1 MSDSPA
7 RRTSPADVA
16 RYLASRLGQA
26 LIVLWAAYTVSFLV
40 LWALPSDPVA
50 LLAGGDATD
59 ITPDQ
64 LDALRAQYGLDKP
77 LWAQYLTQLGAIL
90 TGHFGSSIAT
100 GRPVADVIGE
110 AIGPTAQL
118 AGLAFVLALVVGG
131 GLAITATFVRTRW
144 VSSLLLGL
152 PPLGVAIPSFWFGL
166 MLIQWFSF
174 QLPWFPAMGDKGFA
188 SLVLPAIAL
197 ALPTSAMIAQLLS
210 KSLRITLGEPYID
223 TAWAKGASRARVHVR
238 HALRNA
244 ALPALTMTGLVV
256 GGLLSGTVVTETVFS
271 RPGIGRVTAVAVQ
284 QQDIPVVQGIVLF
297 AAAVFVLANLAVDL
311 VYPALDPR
319 IVLTSPARRRR
330 RRADAGGPPSEL
342 VAQGGADA
350 EAPPATP
357 ADPTTPADPADPGN
371 APTRTEVHA

>member
-1 MSDSPA
+1 MSDSPVG
-7 RRTSPADVA
+7 RVPRADIA
-16 RYLASRLGQA
+16 RYAAGRLGQA
-26 LIVLWAAYTVSFLV
+26 VIVLWAAYTVSFLV

-59 ITPDQ
+59 ITHEQ

-90 TGHFGSSIAT
+90 RGDFGSSIPT
-100 GRPVADVIGE
+100 GRPVAEVVGE
-110 AIGPTAQL
+110 ATGPTAQL
-118 AGLAFVLALVVGG
+118 AGLAFILALVAGG
-131 GLAITATFVRTRW
+131 ALAIVATYVRARW
-144 VSSLLLGL
+144 ASSLLLGL

-188 SLVLPAIAL
+188 ALVLPAIAL

-210 KSLRITLGEPYID
+210 KSLRIALDEPYID
-223 TAWAKGASRARVHVR
+223 TAWAKGASRTRVHFR

-284 QQDIPVVQGIVLF
+284 QQDIPVVQGVVLF
-297 AAAVFVLANLAVDL
+297 AAAVFVLANLVVDL

-319 IVLTSPARRRR
+319 IVLTSPTHRRRR
-330 RRADAGGPPSEL
+330 RPDAGDPPGGVAQPATTADAADGASPSRD
-342 VAQGGADA
+342 ADV
-350 EAPPATP
+350 
-357 ADPTTPADPADPGN
+357 
-371 APTRTEVHA
+371 PTRTEVRA